1 MAYQSRTT
9 RTTHRKRNTMKKKHS
24 ARRQAPSTSTVPA
37 AAIRVES
44 GITKNQII
52 SELAKSPHGDLAQY
66 LPLGRAAADQ
76 DPEFLAHLIAWNHV
90 KGQVRDSQ
98 VGMPVASL
106 SIAAFPGEL
115 RENSLAHLA
124 MLGPRELLRAVRF
137 AWQTMGRS
145 RISQLRDVVEKY
157 LRQREESWRKFDQ
170 VAVLH
175 RSTLKEMYA
184 LLHLKPSPRAD
195 RILFKGD
202 CPAGSVFEAV
212 SELSKLPA
220 ADAAQAIMKFK
231 IPFLVA
237 QGALGKRIQEPDLAL
252 AIIDRMTPTEV
263 VTSTKLLE
271 RLGMKQNPALRGAYE
286 KKLEQVAGSKKSKA
300 TLKTTRAA
308 QAMEASG
315 DVELAQK
322 LHGTQQR
329 QLQNMGVEGNW
340 LVLGD
345 KSGSMVTAIE
355 TAKHVAATLAAMVKG
370 KVWLCFFDTSV
381 QCIDVTATPLD
392 AILKATQY
400 VRANGGTCIGAGLER
415 MMNDGAEI
423 DGIAVVSDGGDHQAP
438 WFHDVHKRYSEKLG
452 KQVPVYFYQCTGE
465 TDTFT
470 ARCNH
475 AGVDVQTFDLRAG
488 ADYYSL
494 PNLVATMRTNRY
506 SLVDEIMAQPL
517 ITLSEVFKSERK
529 EEAYAD

>member
-1 MAYQSRTT
+1 MAT
-9 RTTHRKRNTMKKKHS
+9 RTRKSTRTHKSKQRLTAK
-24 ARRQAPSTSTVPA
+24 RQASATVSATP
-37 AAIRVES
+37 AIRVES

-66 LPLGRAAADQ
+66 LPLGRAAAEQ

-98 VGMPVASL
+98 VGMPVASI
-106 SIAAFPGEL
+106 SIAAFPAEL

-137 AWQTMGRS
+137 AWETMGRS
-145 RISQLRDVVEKY
+145 RISTLRDVVEQY
-157 LRQREESWRKFDQ
+157 LRQREEPWRKFDQ

-175 RSTLKEMYA
+175 RSTLKELYA

-212 SELSKLPA
+212 AGLNKLPA

-252 AIIDRMTPTEV
+252 AIIERMTPTEV

-286 KKLEQVAGSKKSKA
+286 KKLEQVAAGGKKQKA
-300 TLKTTRAA
+300 TLKTSRAA

-329 QLQNMGVEGNW
+329 QLQSMGVEGNW

-345 KSGSMVTAIE
+345 KSGSMATAIE

-438 WFHDVHKRYSEKLG
+438 WFHDVHKRYSEKLS
-452 KQVPVYFYQCTGE
+452 KQVPVYFYQCVGE
-465 TDTFT
+465 PDTFT
-470 ARCNH
+470 TRCNH

-517 ITLSEVFKSERK
+517 VTLAEVFKSERK
-529 EEAYAD
+529 EEAYA